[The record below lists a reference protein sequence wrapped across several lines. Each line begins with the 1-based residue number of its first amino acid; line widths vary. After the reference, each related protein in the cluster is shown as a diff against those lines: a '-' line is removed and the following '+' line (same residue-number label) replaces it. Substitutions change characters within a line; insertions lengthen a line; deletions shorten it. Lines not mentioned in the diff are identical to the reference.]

1 MTSAT
6 DRLEAVRSELLS
18 MEPTGPGGFEGL
30 MQAVL
35 TEVTGVPFRLS
46 AAGSQRG
53 RDGGAAYQQDGI
65 SFECKLYDGPIR
77 RESVLSKLAE
87 LSLDPDTDL
96 WVLCATVP
104 VREQLAREI
113 CEIGQ
118 RQGLSTCVLD
128 WSGELP
134 PLAVALS
141 LAHGV
146 LNDRLSDESIAA
158 LEALGNEGHFKGHA
172 DRLRN
177 ALGEPTVGVAAAAEA
192 NQRWLMKRFSNARL
206 AKRAFGTRLAPF
218 DSRLIDAHPRVEFVD
233 QVRAFLTADALEE
246 DVLWITGDEGAGK
259 SWLVPLAW
267 KELDPKPLMVVLSP
281 EEFAE
286 DRSPEDLLI
295 VALVAQTGDSARE
308 RAKETWRRKFRRW
321 RSGPGTAAPR
331 FVVVIDGL
339 NQRPDTDW
347 VRGIERMDEDLAAL
361 GVRLIATVR
370 SGYFRQRIKPG
381 LGYAPTGVSVP
392 EWSESERDAILAQHG
407 VVVPGHELDERHVV
421 ILRALQ
427 NPRLLGIAVE
437 LLGNRQVESLD
448 ELGVSRLLLEHMRV
462 GPRDAFGQQPFDEY
476 ERRLRKHAEEVVRR
490 LAAGTV
496 DDIDIFEGVEAIAD
510 GRFFVTVR
518 NVPGR
523 YTLGDS
529 VLALAL
535 GFCVVDRLRFAHRN
549 RRDLWAALDEIID
562 PIGSL
567 DQTANVVEA
576 ALAISA
582 VAGDGGTV
590 VEPLVA
596 AFAGLQNP
604 PRSLLPAFRRWARAW
619 PKAFLGAAK
628 RLLLEGNRHPNLDWL
643 EDSLCAARADQDGWS
658 AVSAAVSDWLGCYS
672 RPGSESGP
680 KAQKPSGGND
690 WFDWSRIS
698 AGEASLLGEM
708 REVSGNVE
716 ALNRFGL
723 RLIAGQRLTPFAKGL
738 VQTVFANA
746 LEQDALS
753 VGRDVEQLA
762 GLNRVDWRET
772 REALRR
778 EQSVLQGDDT
788 SRAGRWALVRLLR
801 ATGDPEDADS
811 ADQLV
816 RQLMTDWDGGATWR
830 LVEQYCASDPCDPSA
845 SKPDNLAKAVEY
857 YDNVDL
863 DRLHPSRGQTKED
876 HMVSMLRPAMARF
889 SPDAAAEKHKDW
901 ARHVAA
907 RGGHALRLGLFALHP
922 HNSILGRELALD
934 LLAPS
939 RQGGPPGNSGEELDD
954 EDRWVVSEYGRL
966 LAFPYM
972 TSREQLELLPEVDDE
987 RGFLLRLVGLA
998 KPLKQPELTLR
1009 FEAACEAGREG
1020 EQCAL
1025 LAFSRYHRVP
1035 LSSRF
1040 RARLPALMK
1049 APNEALRATAL
1060 GVVEYD
1066 EDTTLVSRFAAGDW
1080 TSADSP
1086 SFSHLSFYG
1095 SLVLIRA
1102 AEEGLIEWKDAL
1114 VRMSAPMYGVAAERG
1129 GSYVADLVARLIDS
1143 WIKSQ
1148 LQLDVSRRSRHI
1160 EIALPSRHQ
1169 DAPLL
1174 ARVRQQPMER
1184 QFAWAAWAASEA
1196 RRQRP
1201 NRDRRFFEKF
1211 VRTLSSKRAEIVMY
1225 PPSLEAFGD
1234 IVRSGGDV
1242 TDQWFEWFMS
1252 ATDRRLSLLKGV
1264 ALSLA
1269 YAIRDDSPD
1278 QTAELL
1284 KRLKGV
1290 HSLVRFTHGPAEVP
1304 LDAFVSWSAADTED
1318 VVRLCFERLDDVRND
1333 HDIALEV
1340 LAALAAD
1347 RDVLLSRFVE
1357 ERWTRSEPEGM
1368 ARALMVLGFSRPQV
1382 HSRWDLDAM
1391 QFEHGLLGEAWNSA
1405 KYAWDRDQ
1413 WARHWFGEMC
1423 AAQSPVEF
1431 WRYSVLFTKVVDA
1444 RFGLWRSD
1452 FDTSRELIRLFE
1464 SSIGPEIER
1473 RLKRWRSHREKK
1485 LFGGRVPADVF
1496 LPELQRWSS
1505 GAGGT
1510 QGAD

>member
-801 ATGDPEDADS
+801 ATGDPEDAGS
-811 ADQLV
+811 ADGLV
-816 RQLMTDWDGGATWR
+816 RQLSDWDGGEAWR

-845 SKPDNLAKAVEY
+845 SKPDNLVEAVNY
-857 YDNVDL
+857 YDEL
-863 DRLHPSRGQTKED
+863 EMGRLHPAMGQTKAD
-876 HMVSMLRPAMARF
+876 HMFSMLRPAMARF
-889 SPDAAAEKHKDW
+889 APARAAERHRDFGRQVS
-901 ARHVAA
+901 ARE
-907 RGGHALRLGLFALHP
+907 GHALRFGLFGLEP
-922 HNSILGRELALD
+922 HNSILGRELAHE
-934 LLAPS
+934 LLTAS
-939 RQGGPPGNSGEELDD
+939 RQNGFCGRAGEGPDD
-954 EDRWVVSEYGRL
+954 DDRRIVSEYGRL
-966 LAFPYM
+966 LAFPYL
-972 TSREQLELLPEVDDE
+972 TLHEQLELLPEVDDK
-987 RGFLLRLVGLA
+987 RGPFLRLDGLA
-998 KPLKQPELTLR
+998 KPLEREELEQC
-1009 FEAACEAGREG
+1009 FQEACEAKRGG
-1020 EQCAL
+1020 AICAL
-1025 LAFSRYHRVP
+1025 LAFCRQQRMAISE
-1035 LSSRF
+1035 RF
-1040 RARLPALMK
+1040 RERLSPLMESPTEIVRS
-1049 APNEALRATAL
+1049 AAL
-1060 GVVEYD
+1060 GVVEYMD
-1066 EDTTLVSRFAAGDW
+1066 DTKLVSLFVASDW
-1080 TSADSP
+1080 TSAGTKEAFRSD
-1086 SFSHLSFYG
+1086 FFG

-1102 AEEGLIEWKDAL
+1102 AGEGLISWQEAL
-1114 VRMSAPMYGVAAERG
+1114 TRMSVRTYGVAVERG
-1129 GSYVADLVARLIDS
+1129 GAQVAGVVAGLLDESIQS
-1143 WIKSQ
+1143 A
-1148 LQLDVSRRSRHI
+1148 LQVDEGRSSPRSRDRCSVPRPGGASLGSHPRTPCSRRVYG
-1160 EIALPSRHQ
+1160 
-1169 DAPLL
+1169 DLL
-1174 ARVRQQPMER
+1174 
-1184 QFAWAAWAASEA
+1184 
-1196 RRQRP
+1196 
-1201 NRDRRFFEKF
+1201 
-1211 VRTLSSKRAEIVMY
+1211 
-1225 PPSLEAFGD
+1225 
-1234 IVRSGGDV
+1234 
-1242 TDQWFEWFMS
+1242 
-1252 ATDRRLSLLKGV
+1252 
-1264 ALSLA
+1264 
-1269 YAIRDDSPD
+1269 
-1278 QTAELL
+1278 
-1284 KRLKGV
+1284 
-1290 HSLVRFTHGPAEVP
+1290 
-1304 LDAFVSWSAADTED
+1304 
-1318 VVRLCFERLDDVRND
+1318 
-1333 HDIALEV
+1333 
-1340 LAALAAD
+1340 
-1347 RDVLLSRFVE
+1347 
-1357 ERWTRSEPEGM
+1357 
-1368 ARALMVLGFSRPQV
+1368 
-1382 HSRWDLDAM
+1382 
-1391 QFEHGLLGEAWNSA
+1391 
-1405 KYAWDRDQ
+1405 
-1413 WARHWFGEMC
+1413 
-1423 AAQSPVEF
+1423 
-1431 WRYSVLFTKVVDA
+1431 
-1444 RFGLWRSD
+1444 
-1452 FDTSRELIRLFE
+1452 
-1464 SSIGPEIER
+1464 
-1473 RLKRWRSHREKK
+1473 RSHRGFFEAPSP
-1485 LFGGRVPADVF
+1485 R
-1496 LPELQRWSS
+1496 S
-1505 GAGGT
+1505 
-1510 QGAD
+1510 